1 MKKSVF
7 LVLLAL
13 LLCLAGC
20 GTEATESSSRVE
32 SAFEA
37 SSICEETSSEESS
50 YIDEVSLPGEISLPE
65 EESSAPTPEPAPPTL
80 GEVLTAFFPVPE
92 WEEEIFSF
100 VSFLESHVGEAVTAE
115 MAEALTEKTY
125 YDSLWTEF
133 TGNSLH
139 VWESLYKNEPEKSPF
154 VRLLSMGKAGANK
167 TTVMTFGGD
176 ICFADNYV
184 VMEYMESKGY
194 GLEDCIAPEWFTEM
208 QNADIAVLNNEFSIS
223 DRGKPMNGKAFTFR
237 ADPKH
242 TALYHDLGVDLVSL
256 ANNHVFDYGKDAFY
270 DTIDTLRE
278 YGVDYA
284 GAGRNAEEAQSP
296 MYYLVDGRKI
306 AFISATRAEK
316 YVLTPEATEEEP
328 GVFRCYDTARL
339 LEVIAEAKAESDYV
353 ILLVH
358 WGREGSNSL
367 EDVQEETAP
376 LYLEAGAD
384 LIIGGHAHR
393 LQGIEF
399 IDGKAVFYN
408 LGNFWFDNYNIETGL
423 VRFEL
428 SADGE
433 ETFYFLPAKQS
444 GCKTSYELGTSTG
457 RTILDN
463 VESYSKKISIR
474 DDGLIVRE

>member
-1 MKKSVF
+1 
-7 LVLLAL
+7 
-13 LLCLAGC
+13 
-20 GTEATESSSRVE
+20 
-32 SAFEA
+32 
-37 SSICEETSSEESS
+37 
-50 YIDEVSLPGEISLPE
+50 
-65 EESSAPTPEPAPPTL
+65 
-80 GEVLTAFFPVPE
+80 
-92 WEEEIFSF
+92 
-100 VSFLESHVGEAVTAE
+100 
-115 MAEALTEKTY
+115 
-125 YDSLWTEF
+125 
-133 TGNSLH
+133 
-139 VWESLYKNEPEKSPF
+139 
-154 VRLLSMGKAGANK
+154 
-167 TTVMTFGGD
+167 MTFGGD
-176 ICFADNYV
+176 ICFADNYE
-184 VMEYMESKGY
+184 VMSYMQRKGY
-194 GLEDCIAPEWFTEM
+194 TLEDCIAPEWFSEM
-208 QNADIAVLNNEFSIS
+208 KNADIAVLNNEFCIS
-223 DRGKPMNGKAFTFR
+223 DRGKAMAGKAFTFR
-237 ADPKH
+237 ADPKN

-256 ANNHVFDYGKDAFY
+256 ANNHVFDYGEDAFC
-270 DTIDTLRE
+270 DTLDTLRE

-284 GAGRNAEEAQSP
+284 GAGRTAEEAQSP

-306 AFISATRAEK
+306 AFVSATRAEK
-316 YVLTPEATEEEP
+316 YVLTPEATEDSP
-328 GVFRCYDTARL
+328 GVFRCYDTERL

-444 GCKTSYELGTSTG
+444 GCKTSYELGTATG
-457 RTILDN
+457 RKILDN